1 MSPKTNAASILTCP
15 AFDRFTGIRH
25 GFSIRGV
32 TPSDGA
38 WPFPPAH
45 SGEQVHGAQI
55 ACVSGTPGSDALRYG
70 DNRIA
75 GVDALITNSAET
87 PIAVR
92 SADCMP
98 ILLAD
103 SETGAIA
110 AVHAGWRGTAKRILE
125 RTIDELQKNFGAKP
139 ENIYAA
145 LGPAIGPCC
154 FKVRADVIDAF
165 QKLGHPVSGYTQ
177 PKSEE
182 SWMLDLRGL
191 NEHQLIE
198 KGVPPLHIFTVGGCT
213 ACHPGDYPS
222 YRRDG
227 SSSERINAIIWKE
240 GTSHARR

>member
-1 MSPKTNAASILTCP
+1 MTPKTDASSVLTCP
-15 AFDRFTGIRH
+15 AFDHLPGIRH
-25 GFSIRGV
+25 GFSIRGM

-55 ACVSGTPGSDALRYG
+55 ATVSGTPGADALVHAEE
-70 DNRIA
+70 RIA

-103 SETGAIA
+103 PETGAIG

-145 LGPAIGPCC
+145 LGPSIGPCC
-154 FKVRADVIDAF
+154 FEVRADVLDAF
-165 QKLGHPVSGYTQ
+165 QKLGQPVQEYTQ
-177 PKSEE
+177 PKSDE

-191 NEHQLIE
+191 NEHQLIQ
-198 KGVPPLHIFTVGGCT
+198 KGVP
-213 ACHPGDYPS
+213 
-222 YRRDG
+222 
-227 SSSERINAIIWKE
+227 
-240 GTSHARR
+240 